1 MLLILRCFTDFDSR
15 LNPFEERGDDVDQP
29 KNTSIDLFHVPNGPI
44 TQSKTKTLKETL
56 NALILKVSP
65 KLQGPLKYQEET
77 LVHLIH
83 VQEGLI

>member
-15 LNPFEERGDDVDQP
+15 LNPFEERGDDADQP
-29 KNTSIDLFHVPNGPI
+29 RNTCKDLLYVPNGLM
-44 TQSKTKTLKETL
+44 TRSKTKTLKETL